1 MGRGADTPGD
11 PMISPH
17 NSPAVRL
24 GIADMKGPDD
34 VAATTAL
41 QAGTDRERAQ
51 ISPIPP
57 FVLGTVIG
65 GLAGAILGTALSPHT
80 RGYLIGLYQLTN
92 RRLSS
97 AERDQ
102 LRFELLL
109 Q

>member
-1 MGRGADTPGD
+1 L
-11 PMISPH
+11 
-17 NSPAVRL
+17 PAVRENARVSL
-24 GIADMKGPDD
+24 RRNEKHH
-34 VAATTAL
+34 
-41 QAGTDRERAQ
+41 DRDPQPEPAPSANCETVQ
-51 ISPIPP
+51 SSPLAP

-80 RGYLIGLYQLTN
+80 RGFLIGLYHLAS

-97 AERDQ
+97 SERDQ